1 MFKLFKRV
9 IGHIVGA
16 FIVGPIA
23 GLLGGLIYDSSN
35 IIKVNMVTVASV
47 LIAAAGFLFG
57 LPALFLAVGIGCLL
71 FGNYSLD
78 RERKDSNRNGF
89 DRFYSSEYRA
99 RFEPKPGQRPHLKA
113 GKEIDKKDMDDKLNE
128 AFTGGQFV
136 HTPWHSGFI
145 TGFTVAN
152 MVKSVIAGGDP
163 NTPEARVYNLQSAIT
178 PWFST
183 RGTLLGAD
191 GFDVLQIMNA
201 PNPDAGPADALTAG
215 GGADATR
222 VAAP

>member
-1 MFKLFKRV
+1 MFKLFRRV

-71 FGNYSLD
+71 FGNYFLD

-89 DRFYSSEYRA
+89 DRWYNSEHRA
-99 RFEPKPGQRPHLKA
+99 RLKA
-113 GKEIDKKDMDDKLNE
+113 GKKIDKKDMDDKLNE

-145 TGFTVAN
+145 IGFTVAN

-215 GGADATR
+215 GGADAPR